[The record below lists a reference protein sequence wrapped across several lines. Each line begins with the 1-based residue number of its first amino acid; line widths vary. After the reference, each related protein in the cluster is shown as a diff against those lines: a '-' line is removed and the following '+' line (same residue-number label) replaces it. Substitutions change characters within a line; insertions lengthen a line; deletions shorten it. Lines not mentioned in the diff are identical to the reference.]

1 MRKPIKRKIGKEI
14 LVIFFL
20 SSIMA
25 YLMCINCFQN
35 LEYALRYYGINFSIW
50 LVMWYGNTY
59 VSIYIDKI
67 YSWLKDPVKRFL
79 LGIIGSAVY
88 SAAAMLVIIWF
99 YKFAMNIDITD
110 NNSKT
115 IYLTV
120 LLAISVLTLLLAI
133 EFLHSWRA
141 LALQEEKMKNE
152 VLTSK
157 FESLKS
163 QVNPHFMFNSLNTL
177 TSLIY
182 QNQDLATNY
191 VKQLSKLYRSVLASG
206 KNEIVTIDDE
216 LITLESYIFL
226 QSIRFEDRLEVNI
239 DINEKI
245 RKKHIPPMV
254 LQMLIENC
262 IKHNEITEEN
272 PLQIEV
278 FSEGE
283 MVCVKNNI
291 APKQALPGDNSSI
304 GLSNIIARYKLL
316 SDNPVEVIDNG
327 KQFIVKLPIL
337 ILE

>member
-1 MRKPIKRKIGKEI
+1 M
-14 LVIFFL
+14 
-20 SSIMA
+20 
-25 YLMCINCFQN
+25 
-35 LEYALRYYGINFSIW
+35 
-50 LVMWYGNTY
+50 
-59 VSIYIDKI
+59 
-67 YSWLKDPVKRFL
+67 KDPVKRFL

>member
-245 RKKHIPPMV
+245 REKHIPPMV